1 MDAGTGK
8 LLWKFESGVDLRG
21 PNRGV
26 IYWAE
31 GDDRRIFSAAGSF
44 VYALDARTGKVIAGF
59 GREGRIDL
67 REDLG
72 REPAKQSVALT
83 TPGVIYKDLLIVG
96 GRAAESLPASPG
108 AVPPEDAPPR

>member
-8 LLWKFESGVDLRG
+8 LLWKFESGLDLRG

-26 IYWAE
+26 TYWAE

-44 VYALDARTGKVIAGF
+44 VYALDARTGKGIAGF

-67 REDLG
+67 REGLG
-72 REPAKQSVALT
+72 REPAKESGARA
-83 TPGVIYKDLLIVG
+83 TPGCLYKEMLVCAG
-96 GRAAESLPASPG
+96 ER
-108 AVPPEDAPPR
+108 